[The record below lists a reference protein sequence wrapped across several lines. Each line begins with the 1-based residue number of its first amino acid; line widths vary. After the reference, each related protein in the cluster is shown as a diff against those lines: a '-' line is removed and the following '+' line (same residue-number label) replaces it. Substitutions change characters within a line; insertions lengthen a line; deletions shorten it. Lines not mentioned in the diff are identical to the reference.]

1 MQLESYTSDLCLLQ
15 KEEKLRHLSLRCPF
29 TKNYWMTIGVVV
41 PSCLRSERATR
52 HIKRNL
58 GLPFAMNIIIIM
70 CWSIWMERNAWIFNN
85 IAPSVDNYKANLKRD
100 LPLVIHRT
108 KKGKRET

>member
-1 MQLESYTSDLCLLQ
+1 
-15 KEEKLRHLSLRCPF
+15 
-29 TKNYWMTIGVVV
+29 MTIGVVV